1 VKKKLHKKL
10 QLKSETLRY
19 LDHVRGGSAGPTC
32 ADTCSEPPG
41 EPSVNG
47 CTSGALPC
55 ATQGCG
61 SGYPNCGPG

>member
-1 VKKKLHKKL
+1 MKKKAYKKL

-19 LDHVRGGSAGPTC
+19 LDLAWGGTVNTHF
-32 ADTCSEPPG
+32 DTCTEPPG

-61 SGYPNCGPG
+61 STYPNCGP